1 MTAEGSAQRR
11 YAVVGVGSRAG
22 MYIAALAGRYADVGR
37 IVAWCDTNPTRMS
50 YYDAVLAAAGRRAP
64 ARYSPDAFDTLLSE
78 QQPDVVIVTS
88 PDATHHQY
96 VTAAL
101 AAGHDVVV
109 EKPLTTTL
117 EGARAIAQAAASSA
131 AGVIV
136 TFNYR
141 YSPRNSTLRQLIAS
155 GAIGTATSLHF
166 EWVLD
171 TVHGADYFRRWHR
184 DKSVSGGL
192 LVHKSSHHFDLVN
205 WWLADV
211 PEMVFAAGA
220 LRFYGEA
227 NAAARGL
234 TPRPARSTGAPG
246 APTDPFALDLD
257 ADDTL
262 RELYLKAER
271 DDGYLRDRDV
281 FSPGIS
287 IEDNAGVLVTY
298 RSGAIL
304 TYALNAHS
312 PWEGYRVSVNGTE
325 GRIELDVVERGFV
338 QPAGAAGV
346 VGRPAVDPSVRPE
359 TPHADGA
366 GNPRRAGHRLLLQR
380 HWERARDIP
389 IAGESGA
396 HGGGDSHLLDEVF
409 RPSHAPDP
417 LERRAGHRDGLRS
430 VAVGIAA
437 NQSLETGLPVRISQ
451 FGLPLERTVRA
462 VAHHHHDPAAEP
474 AAAPTE

>member
-1 MTAEGSAQRR
+1 VITPAQGSPKRR

-22 MYIAALAGRYADVGR
+22 MYIDALAGTHADTGD
-37 IVAWCDTNPTRMS
+37 IVAWCDTNPVRMS
-50 YYDAVLAAAGRRAP
+50 YYDRILSAARRPAP
-64 ARYSPDAFDTLLSE
+64 ARYSPDAFGALLGE

-88 PDATHHQY
+88 PDATHDRY
-96 VTAAL
+96 VTASL
-101 AAGHDVVV
+101 RAGRDVVV

-117 EGARAIAQAAASSA
+117 EGARAIAQAAASSDA
-131 AGVIV
+131 HVIV

-141 YSPRNSTLRQLIAS
+141 YSPRNSTLRRLIDS
-155 GAIGTATSLHF
+155 GAIGTVTSVHF

-192 LVHKSSHHFDLVN
+192 LVHKSTHHFDLVN

-211 PEMVFAAGA
+211 PDTVVAAGA

-227 NAAARGL
+227 NAAAHGPA
-234 TPRPARSTGAPG
+234 PRPVRSTGARG
-246 APTDPFALDLD
+246 ASTDPFALDLA

-262 RELYLKAER
+262 RELYLEAEGV
-271 DDGYLRDRDV
+271 DGYLRDRDV
-281 FSPGIS
+281 FTGGVS

-312 PWEGYRVSVNGTE
+312 PWEGYRVSVNGTD

-338 QPAGAAGV
+338 QPLGAAGL
-346 VGRPAVDPSVRPE
+346 VGHPPVDPG
-359 TPHADGA
+359 GA
-366 GNPRRAGHRLLLQR
+366 GNPRRAGERLLLQR
-380 HWERARDIP
+380 HWDQAREIAIP
-389 IAGESGA
+389 EGVGA
-396 HGGGDSHLLDEVF
+396 HGGGDGRLLDDVF
-409 RPSHAPDP
+409 RPDPAPDP
-417 LERRAGHRDGLRS
+417 LERRAGYRDGLRS

-437 NQSLETGLPVRISQ
+437 NQSLETGLPARISQ
-451 FGLPLERTVRA
+451 FGLPLERGPSA
-462 VAHHHHDPAAEP
+462 G
-474 AAAPTE
+474 